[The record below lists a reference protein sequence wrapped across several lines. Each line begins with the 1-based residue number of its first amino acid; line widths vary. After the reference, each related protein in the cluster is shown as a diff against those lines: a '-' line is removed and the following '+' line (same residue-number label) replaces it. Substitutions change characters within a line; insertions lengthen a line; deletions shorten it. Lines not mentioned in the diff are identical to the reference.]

1 MSGVAIDR
9 SRIAAYTLA
18 GLLAG
23 VAGLMLTF
31 VTFSGEAS
39 APIGGTYTLN
49 SIAAVVIGG
58 TSLYGGAGGAI
69 GSIFGAFIL
78 RTIDALLFVFDLP
91 PLWQPDRKS
100 VVEGKSVSVRVD
112 LGGRRL
118 IT

>member
-78 RTIDALLFVFDLP
+78 RTIDDLLFVFDLP
-91 PLWQPDRKS
+91 PLWQPLFQG
-100 VVEGKSVSVRVD
+100 VVLLEI
-112 LGGRRL
+112 GRESCRARGCASG
-118 IT
+118 

>member
-31 VTFSGEAS
+31 VTYSGEAS
-39 APIGGTYTLN
+39 APIGGTYTLH

-58 TSLYGGAGGAI
+58 PSPHGGAGGAL
-69 GSIFGAFIL
+69 GSLFGPFIL
-78 RTIDALLFVFDLP
+78 RTLHDLPFVFDLIP
-91 PLWQPDRKS
+91 YARR
-100 VVEGKSVSVRVD
+100 VGKQCLSPWNLR
-112 LGGRRL
+112 
-118 IT
+118 